1 MKFKRYLFDKFQTTI
16 KGSVNINT
24 LLVCWML
31 ASTLNHLQYLP
42 GNIWIAGRRESP
54 LPLTWDGCMC
64 LSIVTC
70 PRLIVDMPWPKLPS
84 PCSLIKTWAQGLGG
98 FTRLYT
104 RWSLLFAP
112 QIKATPY
119 KYEGAS
125 GADGTKHPGTTE
137 TEQQRGLRPSPSIPS
152 PWGCSSP
159 WGVGWATA
167 NIQAPWIPRR

>member
-1 MKFKRYLFDKFQTTI
+1 MTKTSTCKQTNGKVNCTSGKHSLNTIQMKFKQYLFDKFQTTI
-16 KGSVNINT
+16 KGSVNINI
-24 LLVCWML
+24 LLVCGMP
-31 ASTLNHLQYLP
+31 ASTLNHLPYLP
-42 GNIWIAGRRESP
+42 GNVWIAGRRESP

-70 PRLIVDMPWPKLPS
+70 PRLIVDMRWPKLPS

-119 KYEGAS
+119 DKYEGTS
-125 GADGTKHPGTTE
+125 GDDGTKHLGTTDKAAEGPE
-137 TEQQRGLRPSPSIPS
+137 T
-152 PWGCSSP
+152 
-159 WGVGWATA
+159 
-167 NIQAPWIPRR
+167 